1 MGQKHHPSTAF
12 NPKTD
17 KNPRVAPVPADDK
30 PAWRVGRIDFGGP
43 WCPRVMDSEVLSAV
57 VERLKGLEGMT
68 WVEIGAGTKS
78 HNVSVNDLIKEAKK
92 RLEELRLDDLE

>member
-1 MGQKHHPSTAF
+1 
-12 NPKTD
+12 
-17 KNPRVAPVPADDK
+17 
-30 PAWRVGRIDFGGP
+30 
-43 WCPRVMDSEVLSAV
+43 MDSEVLSAV